1 MVKFPEAKARMFK
14 NVFVCRKC
22 KTKMRSTP
30 NKINDKSLVCKK
42 CYSRAFRPIRK
53 GK

>member
-1 MVKFPEAKARMFK
+1 MVKFPEAKARRYK

-30 NKINDKSLVCKK
+30 NKINAKLLVCKK
-42 CYSRAFRPIRK
+42 CYARAFRPVRK